1 MGFLGALNQF
11 NLVAFLIY
19 IVMVAIE
26 FITTLVILGPQIFR
40 ALQVVHRQRIYNL
53 TKGYV
58 LYWQKLS
65 SFEDRKLVSSCLLTR

>member
-53 TKGYV
+53 TKGYE
-58 LYWQKLS
+58 LCWPPGKAI
-65 SFEDRKLVSSCLLTR
+65 FF